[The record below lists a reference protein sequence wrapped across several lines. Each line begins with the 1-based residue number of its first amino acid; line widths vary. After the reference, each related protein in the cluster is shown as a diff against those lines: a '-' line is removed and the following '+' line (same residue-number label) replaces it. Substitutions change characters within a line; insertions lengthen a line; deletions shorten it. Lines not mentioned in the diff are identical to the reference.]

1 MAHTCWQ
8 YTGRE
13 ASAADF
19 AQIQL
24 VNLATRE
31 AKTLTNDGYDA
42 RLTVAGDLVFGRS
55 GRVFVAQVRRRAAGG
70 R

>member
-1 MAHTCWQ
+1 M
-8 YTGRE
+8 R
-13 ASAADF
+13 ADF

-24 VNLATRE
+24 VNLATKE

-42 RLTVAGDLVFGRS
+42 RLTAAGDLVFGRS
-55 GRVFVAQVRRRAAGG
+55 GRVFAARFDAARQVG